1 MNASNQV
8 KSKIMKAAWN
18 GAKQAAAKF
27 GGKASQYL
35 SECLKAVWSRLNSV
49 CLVDVT
55 KITAATTG
63 VKFFNEFKCHIDM
76 GRTVTTNYQIQRAII
91 MGKFAL

>member
-27 GGKASQYL
+27 GGKASQYF
-35 SECLKAVWSRLNSV
+35 SECLKAVWANLNTE
-49 CLVDVT
+49 CLVNPV
-55 KITAATTG
+55 KITNTTG
-63 VKFFNEFKCHIDM
+63 LEFAKTFKCHVDM

-91 MGKFAL
+91 MGNFVL